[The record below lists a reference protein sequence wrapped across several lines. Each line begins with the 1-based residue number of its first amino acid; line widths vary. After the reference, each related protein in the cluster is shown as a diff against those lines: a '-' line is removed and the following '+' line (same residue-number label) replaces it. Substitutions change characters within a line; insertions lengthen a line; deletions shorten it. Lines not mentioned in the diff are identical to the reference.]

1 MSVQEIRV
9 LADREPKVLE
19 QLVILQEECGELI
32 QAISKLLRFGP
43 DESHPSRGSDNN
55 FTVTIKEAG
64 DVYCLLTLL
73 FDEQQLRFYAKQKE
87 EKLRV
92 YSSIFD

>member
-1 MSVQEIRV
+1 MSLRELLV

-19 QLVILQEECGELI
+19 QLVILQEECGELV

-43 DESHPSRGSDNN
+43 GEKYTEGSDNN
-55 FTVTIKEAG
+55 YTAAIKEAG
-64 DVYCLLTLL
+64 DVYCMLTLL
-73 FDEQQLRFYAKQKE
+73 FDEQQLKFYAKNKE